1 MSRERMIGALALA
14 ACAAVVALTRIG
26 QGGAA
31 VILIGALVF
40 GAMSARPALTSRA
53 VKIALAGLFILAP
66 LTPFL
71 LAGPA
76 QALGWTG
83 IAASLD
89 AWADLIMAYPVK
101 LITGHGLDSV
111 LRGKFAN
118 LLPVAAPS
126 NIVFEVWHE
135 LGAVG
140 ALAAAGALW
149 FAIDAASRMP
159 GPLAAGGVA
168 AYVTAVVLAMA
179 GVGVMQGWWLFT
191 LAVAGILFLAIA
203 RGQFR
208 TERPQVSAI
217 FDRRAPQDR
226 RSVPRGP
233 DEA

>member
-1 MSRERMIGALALA
+1 M
-14 ACAAVVALTRIG
+14 
-26 QGGAA
+26 
-31 VILIGALVF
+31 
-40 GAMSARPALTSRA
+40 
-53 VKIALAGLFILAP
+53 
-66 LTPFL
+66 
-71 LAGPA
+71 
-76 QALGWTG
+76 
-83 IAASLD
+83 
-89 AWADLIMAYPVK
+89 
-101 LITGHGLDSV
+101 
-111 LRGKFAN
+111 
-118 LLPVAAPS
+118 PVAAPS

-191 LAVAGILFLAIA
+191 LAVAGILFLAI
-203 RGQFR
+203 RSRPVPHR
-208 TERPQVSAI
+208 TPQVSAI